1 MGRAPSIDE
10 AKGKELLEAYQ
21 RLGSKRAAADE
32 VGVSIGSAMRFF
44 ESLPAAAAPSVATQQ
59 QVIEAAGANLWNTH
73 VAMEQNYQRALKL
86 YQQLEAGILEER
98 KGSDGPY
105 TTLTPI
111 STHVAALREIREH
124 IKLYAD
130 IARML
135 ADIEEVRKF
144 QRAVIEAIREAD
156 PATAQR
162 IIAKLRELGAL
173 VLALT
178 GSGGPGAGR

>member
-1 MGRAPSIDE
+1 MGRKSSISPE
-10 AKGKELLEAYQ
+10 QGAQLLDAYK
-21 RLGSKRAAADE
+21 RLGNKSAAARE
-32 VGVSIGSAMRFF
+32 IGVSEDAARRFF
-44 ESLPAAAAPSVATQQ
+44 ADTPKAAAPALATQRRI
-59 QVIEAAGANLWNTH
+59 VEAAGASLWNTH

-86 YQQLEAGILEER
+86 YAQLEQGIREE
-98 KGSDGPY
+98 KQGSDGPY
-105 TTLTPI
+105 VTQTPM

-130 IARML
+130 IAKML
-135 ADIEEVRKF
+135 ADVEEARTF

-162 IIAKLRELGAL
+162 IIDRLRELGAL

-178 GSGGPGAGR
+178 GSGRTGPAG